1 MANEYKN
8 LKEAIKQAIKQNGNQ
23 EITGQLLQS
32 TLLNIVNTIGAEY
45 KFLGFASPSTVPPTS
60 EEGKLFY
67 FASTTGNYVNFPI
80 SAEANEYIIIEGEGL
95 YLFTKEADSN
105 YWKVESLIS
114 IAQELGD
121 AEDKV
126 MSQKVVSIELSD
138 LSSMTF
144 KKGEDFPLF
153 SNLYNANTL
162 SKNHIIKEDGSIIE
176 SNYYHVTDYLP
187 IDKKFSYVYSHN
199 SCYKYT
205 DNASYAFFR
214 EDKSLINASKLVKES
229 LKLTEIPSDA
239 AYIRFS
245 LRIIDENDASLF
257 SYRKELKYPA
267 QETGDSEE
275 LVMSQKSVTK
285 EFMNINSEI
294 KKNVQDIKTIEYKS
308 FADALYL
315 ENKKG
320 QSDTESF
327 TAIDTCGQFLGNAL
341 FVADTIDLH
350 LTSDGGVQFS
360 DSLKMKFATV
370 LEGQNFD
377 VYKTVDLSKVKLIS
391 GSNIS
396 IFFGKTVIK
405 ENTVVIFED
414 AKYRVYFTYTKGEYD
429 TPALKGLKQLD
440 SNYRLIFKLYR
451 TSEPL
456 EAKVESTDNAL
467 KEVNSKLQEVKLDTE
482 KNRNSLFGNNY
493 QQSLGWMFLD
503 RGYNNVIFISNP
515 IEFDNAIVKK
525 VKFYSYSSNVTIYV
539 CSIDED
545 RKIHIKDS
553 YTSDVTTDSSVE
565 LDCWLKA
572 DKGDFIALSRVGYS
586 SYSGIKTKVSIA
598 SSLEEGSVVER
609 DEDINIQFA
618 YDYEVQSDVKEIGIC
633 EINDILKFDVV
644 KSTDSYTFDSSLNVS
659 TDNSKLHIKNNS
671 IPANMVAVNFCRR
684 FFVKGHYYFAYCKLK
699 SNLQTKKMN
708 GFGLSIGDVTLTSN
722 SYRSPVDDSDKD
734 FELYG
739 LQLFDGDNRM
749 YDVRFFVYPIVGMS
763 EGTFIDLY
771 IEKVQIIDLGV
782 DKPRISEYYKN
793 LVKYGDYKPKFTYST
808 ISASS
813 ISHSLYKGLKLKSLG
828 DSLPETRSYQ
838 YIVANELGAEYDGD
852 PDNFNY
858 VDDKGVSQIG
868 RSHTIG
874 GTWCAPVT
882 TKQGDSTGAGGE
894 NTQSINMSAYM
905 RARTLK
911 YLKPDILIIE
921 CGTNDAVD
929 AENVE
934 IYKGKNPQGEIAHDH
949 GINDPAYTGDGVDCS
964 DGVYQDD
971 RGYNKAPSL
980 GASYRGMLKQIFSDM
995 PNIKVVCLGC
1005 PYDKLSMETSPSK
1018 VDLYYKDTRLKNA
1031 VIKKVASEFGCIY
1044 IDIAEEGYG
1053 PNAYN
1058 INLLTIDGLHFSSQG
1073 GRRIAEL
1080 ILAKL

>member
-1 MANEYKN
+1 MTEKLNPAIGYVGNALRSAAKDHITSFAEDTFEEGSQKYQSEINDELRSGKFD
-8 LKEAIKQAIKQNGNQ
+8 KESVAQ
-23 EITGQLLQS
+23 ESGD
-32 TLLNIVNTIGAEY
+32 
-45 KFLGFASPSTVPPTS
+45 S
-60 EEGKLFY
+60 EEL
-67 FASTTGNYVNFPI
+67 
-80 SAEANEYIIIEGEGL
+80 
-95 YLFTKEADSN
+95 
-105 YWKVESLIS
+105 
-114 IAQELGD
+114 
-121 AEDKV
+121 V
-126 MSQKVVSIELSD
+126 MSQKAVSDKLSD
-138 LSSMTF
+138 LSSTAF

-162 SKNHIIKEDGSIIE
+162 SKNQIIKEDGSIIE
-176 SNYYHVTDYLP
+176 NNYYNVTDYLP
-187 IDKKFSYVYSHN
+187 IDNKFSYVYSHN
-199 SCYKYT
+199 SCYKYM
-205 DNASYAFFR
+205 DNASYAIFR
-214 EDKSLINASKLVKES
+214 ENKSLIKASKLVNDS
-229 LKLTEIPSDA
+229 LKLSDVPSDA

-245 LRIIDENDASLF
+245 LRAIDDNDASLF
-257 SYRKELKYPA
+257 SYRKELKKPA

-275 LVMSQKSVTK
+275 LVMSQKSVSE
-285 EFMNINSEI
+285 EFMNVNSEI
-294 KKNVQDIKTIEYKS
+294 EKNVQDIMNIKYKS
-308 FADALYL
+308 FADSLYL

-320 QSDTESF
+320 QSEVETF
-327 TAIDTCGQFLGNAL
+327 TAIDNCGQFLWNAP
-341 FVADTIDLH
+341 FIADTIDLQ
-350 LTSDGGVQFS
+350 LGYNGGVQFS

-370 LEGQNFD
+370 LEGQHFD
-377 VYKTVDLSKVKLIS
+377 VYKTVDLSKVDLNN
-391 GSNIS
+391 SNLS
-396 IFFGKTVIK
+396 IFFGETFIKKNTVI
-405 ENTVVIFED
+405 IFED
-414 AKYRVYFTYTKGEYD
+414 AKYRVYFGYTKGEYD
-429 TPALKGLKQLD
+429 TPALKGLGQLD
-440 SNYRLIFKLYR
+440 SNYRLIFKLYA
-451 TSEPL
+451 TGEAL
-456 EAKVESTDNAL
+456 ETKIENTDNALKGVNSKL
-467 KEVNSKLQEVKLDTE
+467 KEVNSKLQEVKLATE
-482 KNRNSLFGNNY
+482 KNRNSLYGHSY
-493 QQSLGWMFLD
+493 QQSLESMFID
-503 RGYNNVIFISNP
+503 RGYENVIFIDNP

-525 VKFYSYSSNVTIYV
+525 VKFYSRSNTVTVYV
-539 CSIDED
+539 CTIDED

-553 YTSDVTTDSSVE
+553 YTSDIATDSSVE

-572 DKGDFIALSRVGYS
+572 DKGDFIALSIVGYS
-586 SYSGIKTKVSIA
+586 SLSGIKTKVSIA
-598 SSLEEGSVVER
+598 SSLTEGSVVER
-609 DEDINIQFA
+609 DEYINIQFG
-618 YDYEVQSDVKEIGIC
+618 YDYEVLSDVKQIGIC
-633 EINDILKFDVV
+633 EINDILKFDVT

-671 IPANMVAVNFCRR
+671 IPASMVSVNFCRR
-684 FFVKGHYYFAYCKLK
+684 VLVKGHYYFAYCKLK

-708 GFGLSIGDVTLTSN
+708 GFGLSLGDINLTSN
-722 SYRSPVDDSDKD
+722 SYRSPVNDYDKD
-734 FELYG
+734 FDLYG
-739 LQLFDGDNRM
+739 LQLYDRDTGMYNVHFD
-749 YDVRFFVYPIVGMS
+749 VYPIVGMS

-771 IEKVQIIDLGV
+771 IEKMQIIDLGV

-858 VDDKGVSQIG
+858 IDDEGESQIG
-868 RSHTIG
+868 ISHVKG

-882 TKQGDSTGAGGE
+882 TKQGDSVGAGGE

-995 PNIKVVCLGC
+995 PNIKVICLGC

-1058 INLLTIDGLHFSSQG
+1058 INLLTIDGLHFSTQG